1 MQPYFLPYLG
11 YFQLIAAADVFVF
24 YDDVHFMKK
33 GWLRRN
39 RIWSNKQELLVSIPC
54 TGASSNKLIN
64 EVAVATN
71 HPDYKKIEKSI
82 LQSYARASEFKAI
95 SPIVQQIFDG
105 RPQSLAEFNAR
116 SIKAILKYLGLKS
129 KLIFSSEIASE
140 TKGMPKSDRLI
151 AITKKLRGSSYI
163 NSIGGAE
170 LYDKE
175 YFHSKGIELQFLHPN
190 IPVSS
195 DVDRKGMAMN
205 LSMID
210 ILMRNNIP
218 EVKRILKEYHLA

>member
-11 YFQLIAAADVFVF
+11 YFQLVAAANVFVF

-39 RIWSNKQELLVSIPC
+39 RIWSNKQELIISIPC

-71 HPDYKKIEKSI
+71 HPDFKKIEKSI
-82 LQSYARASEFKAI
+82 LQSYARASEFQKI
-95 SPIVQQIFDG
+95 RPLVEQIFDG
-105 RPQSLAEFNAR
+105 RPESLAGFNAR
-116 SIKAILKYLGLKS
+116 TINTILNYLDLQGEM
-129 KLIFSSEIASE
+129 IFSSELAPE

-151 AITKKLRGSSYI
+151 AITKKLDGSVYL
-163 NSIGGAE
+163 NSSGGEE

-175 YFHSKGIELQFLHPN
+175 YFHSNGIELQFLHPQ
-190 IPVSS
+190 IPLSS
-195 DVDRKGMAMN
+195 NGDRKGMAMN
-205 LSMID
+205 LSIID
-210 ILMRNNIP
+210 VIMWNNP
-218 EVKRILKEYHLA
+218 HEVRRFLSEYRLA